1 MSGVFEKH
9 PFLIGN
15 FHLVRNLLARIFLC
29 FERNNGARGQ
39 TTNGVPPYLTLLC
52 HLPPSSIS
60 ALTLM
65 EVAHII
71 FLWPDRL
78 SPLHLFLPHP
88 SPIWHSPW
96 KNLHISDS
104 SAPMQRILGRLLG
117 HHWKKFNARESLT
130 RKEAR
135 RKGGRVMGKAMTS
148 KRTSRTKAKRR
159 MRTKVKW
166 RARTKANRK
175 VRMKEHGSVV
185 QWVLMCHHRLA
196 VWLYSI
202 TQYWMLCLP
211 VIVAFSLS
219 LWKSRRF
226 ACGTGLAIC
235 FITRSVCNF
244 DPFDFP
250 LNLPMKALCSS
261 APPLHPQYIHGYCNS
276 FTWPWFLHSPQR
288 ESGLSPLRNYAS
300 SGAGARIISELTS
313 PTHGVPKSSFLG
325 YFTDS
330 LDRKIHIPPPFV
342 ILEDRISD
350 GECWRIS
357 GNTGQVGVRLSAP
370 IVISHIT
377 FDYVSST
384 LLAPIAIAAAP
395 RNMSLWILIDDIP
408 EFKSLANDVRKTS
421 EFVAR
426 GKFKKA
432 GVFIRI
438 ADFQYNVSLA
448 ASQQRFPVQ
457 RHLSAPTQDVVLRV
471 ENNEGGDT
479 TCIYWVG
486 IHGHPG

>member
-1 MSGVFEKH
+1 MEKSPYQRFICANAKNIGPAPWAPFEEIQSEKKSYKEGRKEERKEGH
-9 PFLIGN
+9 GESEDIQEEIKDQGQEESEDQGQEESKDEITWKRRPVSIN
-15 FHLVRNLLARIFLC
+15 IHLL
-29 FERNNGARGQ
+29 
-39 TTNGVPPYLTLLC
+39 
-52 HLPPSSIS
+52 LPPSCS
-60 ALTLM
+60 LTL
-65 EVAHII
+65 
-71 FLWPDRL
+71 
-78 SPLHLFLPHP
+78 
-88 SPIWHSPW
+88 
-96 KNLHISDS
+96 
-104 SAPMQRILGRLLG
+104 
-117 HHWKKFNARESLT
+117 FN
-130 RKEAR
+130 
-135 RKGGRVMGKAMTS
+135 
-148 KRTSRTKAKRR
+148 
-159 MRTKVKW
+159 
-166 RARTKANRK
+166 
-175 VRMKEHGSVV
+175 
-185 QWVLMCHHRLA
+185 
-196 VWLYSI
+196 
-202 TQYWMLCLP
+202 QYWMLCLT

-244 DPFDFP
+244 DLFDFP

-288 ESGLSPLRNYAS
+288 ETGLSPLRNYAS
-300 SGAGARIISELTS
+300 SGAGARITSELTS

-350 GECWRIS
+350 GDCWRIS

-370 IVISHIT
+370 IIISHIT

-384 LLAPIAIAAAP
+384 LLAPVAIAAAP
-395 RNMSLWILIDDIP
+395 RNMSLWVFVDDIP
-408 EFKSLANDVRKTS
+408 EFKSLAKDVRKITS

-486 IHGHPG
+486 IHGRPG